1 VGRWCSFRSG
11 EPLEKDADALNEM
24 IARQLLQRTGVIFR
38 KTITRERIPVR
49 WAALS
54 RIYRRMELR
63 GEIRGGR
70 FVAGFS
76 GEQFAL
82 PQAIELMR
90 KLRRNGPRP
99 MIASVAAADPLNFHG
114 ILTPDAP
121 IAPTPAPAEIPVR
134 TDFGE
139 LSRAADPT
147 VVVPDP
153 IHPRPGRTPA
163 RNVLA
168 DYPQPH
174 THRRVPRRKH

>member
-1 VGRWCSFRSG
+1 VGRWCSFRSA

-24 IARQLLQRTGVIFR
+24 IACQLLHRTGVIFR

-82 PQAIELMR
+82 PQAIELLR
-90 KLRRNGPRP
+90 KLRRNGQRP
-99 MIASVAAADPLNFHG
+99 AITPVAAADPLNFQG
-114 ILTPDAP
+114 ILTPDVPTAP
-121 IAPTPAPAEIPVR
+121 VPAVVPVR
-134 TDFGE
+134 P
-139 LSRAADPT
+139 ADPALILPEP
-147 VVVPDP
+147 VRARHDR
-153 IHPRPGRTPA
+153 HDRTPA
-163 RNVLA
+163 RNALA

-174 THRRVPRRKH
+174 LHPRVPRRKH